1 MTAGL
6 CEAGACVV
14 VTITAVGVEVSDSKN
29 PDHAGT
35 YQTHAE
41 WRTLI
46 APVPAGLYPAC
57 VATLG
62 PDSYAW
68 VGHDRD
74 GTVRVLL
81 FNAAEMV
88 AFVRAVRGGAYR
100 LPVAVTA

>member
-6 CEAGACVV
+6 CEAGACCLI
-14 VTITAVGVEVSDSKN
+14 TITPTVVEVTDSKT
-29 PDHAGT
+29 PDSPVLT
-35 YQTHAE
+35 YDYTQ
-41 WRTLI
+41 WRRLI
-46 APVPAGLYPAC
+46 GPVPAGQHPAC

-81 FNAAEMV
+81 FAAAEMV